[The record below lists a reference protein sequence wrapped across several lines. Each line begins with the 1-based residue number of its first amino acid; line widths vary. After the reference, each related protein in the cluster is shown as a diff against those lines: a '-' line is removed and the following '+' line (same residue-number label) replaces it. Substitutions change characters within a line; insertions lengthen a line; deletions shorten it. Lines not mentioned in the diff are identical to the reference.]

1 MRALFKGSVQGILQG
16 ICAKMTDRPTILNT
30 RWASGTVGK
39 SIAQNMH
46 PIHSIYRLQRTIIE
60 REQLGRFPFLYPTA
74 RIKYPENEIKYMIV

>member
-1 MRALFKGSVQGILQG
+1 
-16 ICAKMTDRPTILNT
+16 
-30 RWASGTVGK
+30 VGK